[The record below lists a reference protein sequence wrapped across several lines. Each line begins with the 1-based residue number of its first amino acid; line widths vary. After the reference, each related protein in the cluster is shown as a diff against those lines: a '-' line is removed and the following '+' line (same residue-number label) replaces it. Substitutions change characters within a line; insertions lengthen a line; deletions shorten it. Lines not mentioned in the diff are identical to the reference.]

1 MYPRHR
7 LLLYE
12 LFIYFS
18 IRTKPLYNQLKY
30 IIIVMRHTAT
40 LYSPLL
46 LGLYKICAYA
56 TSVQFLLPIVSKII
70 ARLLVFFSYYNYYFI
85 YLFFFFFVHTIQKH
99 INVRGSE

>member
-1 MYPRHR
+1 MYLRHR

-30 IIIVMRHTAT
+30 IIIVMKHTAT

-70 ARLLVFFSYYNYYFI
+70 ARLHVFSLIIIIILFTY
-85 YLFFFFFVHTIQKH
+85 FFFLYILYKNTLM
-99 INVRGSE
+99 